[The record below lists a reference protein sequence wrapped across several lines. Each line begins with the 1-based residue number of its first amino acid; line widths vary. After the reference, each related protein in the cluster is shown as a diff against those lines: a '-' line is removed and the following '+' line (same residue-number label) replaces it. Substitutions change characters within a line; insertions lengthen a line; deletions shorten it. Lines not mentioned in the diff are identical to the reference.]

1 MTNEILSIV
10 LYFVSGVVVASIA
23 MAIYGM
29 RNKING
35 LERQTREIDN
45 TILSITKSIENLHR
59 GNESIYREFELVHRK
74 SETKSDEIYQTIHQQ
89 HTEIYRYVDSRYD
102 KLENKLID
110 IVKNGCEPVKSK

>member
-45 TILSITKSIENLHR
+45 TILSINKSIENLHR
-59 GNESIYREFELVHRK
+59 EFDLVHQK
-74 SETKSDEIYQTIHQQ
+74 LDTKSDKIYRTIHELN
-89 HTEIYRYVDSRYD
+89 TGIYRYVDSRYD